1 MAGYLSHEA
10 WRLGRD
16 LLDIPACTRSDYASV
31 VKWSSDA
38 GLITVMEAWEL
49 SRQAQADPYT
59 AADEVERID
68 DLVQTARIVRH
79 ERDTAAADRLAKAY
93 HRAMEHA
100 TLIPQGQRWVHQD
113 SALDLA
119 TIRRR
124 AVRSIVMGLMTDQ
137 EPCPTG

>member
-16 LLDIPACTRSDYASV
+16 LLDVPASTRSDYASV
-31 VKWSSDA
+31 VKWSADA
-38 GLITVMEAWEL
+38 GLITVLEAWEL

-68 DLVQTARIVRH
+68 DLVQTARTVRR

-113 SALDLA
+113 NALDLA

>member
-1 MAGYLSHEA
+1 MAGYLSHGA
-10 WRLGRD
+10 GRLGRD
-16 LLDIPACTRSDYASV
+16 LLDAPSDARGDYASV
-31 VKWSSDA
+31 VKWSADA

-68 DLVQTARIVRH
+68 DLVQTARTVRC

-100 TLIPQGQRWVHQD
+100 TLVPQGQRWVRQD
-113 SALDLA
+113 NALDLE

-124 AVRSIVMGLMTDQ
+124 AVRAIVTSLMSDQ
-137 EPCPTG
+137 EPCPAG

>member
-68 DLVQTARIVRH
+68 DLVQTARTVRR

-113 SALDLA
+113 NALDLA